1 MPRVSVELLI
11 GVGQATEY
19 LKYFGK
25 LWKPNWIIRGIIC
38 RTRDIRNKDSR
49 VNFPKN
55 VIT

>member
-1 MPRVSVELLI
+1 MPRVSVELII
-11 GVGQATEY
+11 GEGQATV
-19 LKYFGK
+19 GK